1 MKVHRLH
8 NDILVMQRNE
18 NPKAEEPIKRA
29 KKTNK
34 KSAEVKK
41 DETQE
46 VKAEEEV

>member
-8 NDILVMQRNE
+8 NDILIMQRNE
-18 NPKAEEPIKRA
+18 NCKAEEPVKKT

>member
-8 NDILVMQRNE
+8 TDVLILQRNE
-18 NPKAEEPIKRA
+18 THRSEESVKKVV

-34 KSAEVKK
+34 KVTAKK